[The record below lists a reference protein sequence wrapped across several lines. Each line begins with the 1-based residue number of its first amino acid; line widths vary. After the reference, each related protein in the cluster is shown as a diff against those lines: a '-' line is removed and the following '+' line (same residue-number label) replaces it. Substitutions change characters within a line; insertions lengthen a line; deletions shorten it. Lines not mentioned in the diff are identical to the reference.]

1 MSSVRAHVQLIAQ
14 LECIRNILFCCTPA
28 DIHVDPHIPVDI
40 GAHYV

>member
-14 LECIRNILFCCTPA
+14 LECNILFCCTPA